1 MKVTWSVI
9 SFILALIIIF
19 QLYNI
24 VTDYKVTNEKLT
36 NFISVSQK
44 ELDSESYIS
53 TAIKYTIHDTS
64 ILSSLLELREN
75 LQKLEMNC
83 FNTIRNI
90 KDNKISYS
98 PFQYIKH
105 LPKSFCIN
113 FKNLNQLNLNSEKI
127 NVISSSDNFYDL
139 YKKIK
144 DSLKTIFLAKISTNE
159 FQRILIWEHHNRSQF
174 IINSDTLDTN
184 LGPFVIYE
192 NKLLNKYK
200 NEVKLLMYDPFD
212 DNEIINK
219 WSKIFY

>member
-1 MKVTWSVI
+1 MKVTWSLI
-9 SFILALIIIF
+9 SFILALILIF
-19 QLYNI
+19 QLYTI

-36 NFISVSQK
+36 NFISVSQYK
-44 ELDSESYIS
+44 LDSESYIS
-53 TAIKYTIHDTS
+53 PAVKYTIHDTS

-83 FNTIRNI
+83 FNTLRNI

-98 PFQYIKH
+98 PSQYIKH

-113 FKNLNQLNLNSEKI
+113 FMNFNQLNLNSEKI
-127 NVISSSDNFYDL
+127 NLISSLNIYSDQF
-139 YKKIK
+139 KKIK
-144 DSLKTIFLAKISTNE
+144 DSLKTIFLAKISRNE

-200 NEVKLLMYDPFD
+200 NEVKLLMYSPVESD
-212 DNEIINK
+212 EIMNK

>member
-1 MKVTWSVI
+1 MKVNWSLI
-9 SFILALIIIF
+9 SSILTLLLIF
-19 QLYNI
+19 QLYI
-24 VTDYKVTNEKLT
+24 IATDYKDTNEKIS
-36 NFISVSQK
+36 NFISVSQGK
-44 ELDSESYIS
+44 LDSESYIS
-53 TAIKYTIHDTS
+53 PAIKYTIHDTS
-64 ILSSLLELREN
+64 IFSSLLDLREN

-98 PFQYIKH
+98 PSQYIKY

-113 FKNLNQLNLNSEKI
+113 FKNLNQFNLNSEKI
-127 NVISSSDNFYDL
+127 NVISSSNNFYDL

-144 DSLKTIFLAKISTNE
+144 DSLKTIYLARISTNE

-200 NEVKLLMYDPFD
+200 NEVKLLMYSPVESD
-212 DNEIINK
+212 EIMNK

>member
-1 MKVTWSVI
+1 MKLNWSLI
-9 SFILALIIIF
+9 SFGLGVIIIF
-19 QLYNI
+19 QFYIIFTNY
-24 VTDYKVTNEKLT
+24 TDTNEKLT
-36 NFISVSQK
+36 NFISVSQEK
-44 ELDSESYIS
+44 LDSESYIS
-53 TAIKYTIHDTS
+53 LAIKYTIHDTS

-98 PFQYIKH
+98 PSQYIKH

-127 NVISSSDNFYDL
+127 NIISSSNNFYDQ

-144 DSLKTIFLAKISTNE
+144 DSLKTIYLARISTNK
-159 FQRILIWEHHNRSQF
+159 FQRILIWEHQNRSQY

-200 NEVKLLMYDPFD
+200 NEVKLLMYHPFD

-219 WSKIFY
+219 WSKILY